1 MAYHM
6 MSVCLLV
13 AIVGVLVCST
23 AAYTHPPRRFLEKCP
38 RGTIPSGVLF
48 DPAVGKLQFSCRKAP
63 MPVQCVRLGA
73 VSPTQSFRCPHNF
86 VFNGRPQQQRPTCC
100 QLEGIATTDCFRP
113 KVLYSLKLGF
123 EVSVPEGFAVVG
135 RFNYGV
141 CTTDPTVFQI
151 EICKLTQKMAYP
163 KSYHMI

>member
-13 AIVGVLVCST
+13 AIVGVLVSST
-23 AAYTHPPRRFLEKCP
+23 AAYTGQPQRRLFENCP
-38 RGTIPSGVLF
+38 RDTIPSRALF

-63 MPVQCVRLGA
+63 MPVQCVLLGA
-73 VSPTQSFRCPHNF
+73 VSPTQSVRCPQNF
-86 VFNGRPQQQRPTCC
+86 VLTRRTQQQQPICC

-113 KVLYSLKLGF
+113 KVLYSFALGF
-123 EVSVPEGFAVVG
+123 EISIPEGFAVVG

-151 EICKLTQKMAYP
+151 KICKLTPKMAYP
-163 KSYHMI
+163 NF